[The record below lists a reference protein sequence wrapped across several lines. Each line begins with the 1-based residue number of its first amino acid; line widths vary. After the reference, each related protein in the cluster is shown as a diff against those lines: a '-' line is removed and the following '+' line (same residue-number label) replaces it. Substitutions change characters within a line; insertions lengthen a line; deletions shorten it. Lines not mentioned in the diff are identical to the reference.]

1 MARRF
6 DYHHQQQHQQAGRRT
21 LAAFCFA
28 FVLFLLVAAY
38 LFSGFKPGPIPTSS
52 VDEDQDRAGDGLGG
66 PNTSDALGDEPME
79 HEIRDSSKLSLNLP
93 PVKGAGE
100 PADSDMEPPGRA
112 ADEEEG
118 GESAAQEGLRGAR
131 GGDARAQAERERD
144 AQDAAA
150 QEGDSEGGDGQ
161 AEEGL
166 LHSRSSDNEKAAAAA
181 AAADADGDGIGGSE
195 GAGGAKE
202 GEEEETSEKGEEEKD
217 GEEEES
223 SAAEKPVEKYEACDP
238 ELSEIVPCLS
248 PAMNKRMKLKL
259 NTKVM
264 EHYERHCPPDDLMP
278 HCLVPQPPGYKTS
291 IPWPRSRDEVWRA
304 NVPHTLLATEKSDQ
318 HWMVVDGD
326 IIRFPGGGT
335 HFPGGADKYI
345 EHIGKMMGD
354 ENGNFSVGGKIRTVL
369 DIGCGVASFGA
380 YLLDHSVLTMSVAP
394 NDVHENQIQFALERG
409 LPAFLGVMGTQ
420 RLPFPSLAFDL
431 AHCSRCRID
440 WLQRDGLLLLELDRV
455 IRPGGY
461 WVWSAP
467 PVYREDEENQKLWTD
482 MLAFMGRMCWK
493 VKAQSGQT
501 AIFKKPKTNLCIK
514 KRAADTEPPL
524 CDAAQV
530 SPNSAWYT
538 PMDACVNTVPKGKK
552 NKLIQPWPERL
563 VSPSPRI
570 DLLGLAKSDFEA
582 DTEAWEKIVAD
593 YDTLLGGQALL
604 RPADSTLK
612 GGKGK
617 GSKAAYPIRNV
628 IDINAH
634 MGGFAAALAAQAQ
647 AVWVMNTVP
656 PQGEA
661 SSAGLAMVYDRGLI
675 GVYHD
680 WCEPF
685 STYPRTYD
693 LVHAWRAVSQVLKR
707 KCSLEA
713 LLLELD
719 RILRPKGVLLF
730 RDSADVIAR
739 LEKRLKAVKWIV
751 LKGPVSRTFIDG
763 EEEQVLV
770 VQKRFWRVKEKA
782 GLKESAEAAAS
793 TDGDAEE
800 RRSVVDVTDGTNT
813 VTPAPGEPASLSRAS
828 SADGSSFQASGFHG
842 QGEGHSA
849 HEGYDGYEGH
859 GGNGGHGG
867 QVSAP
872 QLPPPPGRSAFKKA
886 PSIRYPVAQR
896 GEASSDS
903 IGAGSMSPKT
913 PQAVASAT
921 IPEAENEGV
930 SSIEESDAGMGSA
943 RRSEEVS
950 SRHGGKAGGAAAAG
964 WVGGAFVGAA
974 IGGRVGGGQVAPY
987 PEGEEGEAEGEY
999 EGEYR
1004 MAEGEYGYAEGEDM
1018 GGDDDMYKQGVGME
1032 DVIVDDMPLG
1042 EGMEERTGVMNYE
1055 MRERP
1060 EAGWMVAY
1068 ALQHMIALI
1077 ANVIVFPMILVPA
1090 MGGSDLDK
1098 AAVIQSVM
1106 MVTGVATTLHVL
1118 LGTRLPLVQGS
1129 SLVYLAPAI
1138 IVANSPHNLTADP
1151 SQRFSLTM
1159 RETMGAVI
1167 VASLLQV
1174 VAGYSGFMSLLI
1186 ELINPVVVAP
1196 TIMAVGLSFLSYGF
1210 PVIGRCVAIGL
1221 PELILIV
1228 IFALYLR
1235 RVSFWGSRFFQIHA
1249 ISLGLAIT
1257 WLYALVVTL
1266 AGVYSYPDCSPSA
1279 IYPSSSPCFEKQA
1292 LMASCRT
1299 DASSVLSDAKWVA
1312 PPYPFQYG
1320 MPIFRWE
1327 SICIMLLPALIST
1340 IDSVSN
1346 YHATSLLVA
1355 VRPPTGGVVGR
1366 GIGMEGVASVL
1377 AGMWGTG
1384 GGATTL
1390 TENIHLVAVTRM
1402 GSRVTIIV
1410 GAAFLVFFSLFGSRF
1425 PSSQPHSLAHRLYL
1439 LNSPHLPGKV
1449 GALFASMPP
1458 VMVGGLLTIMAAMAA
1473 SLGLSSLRYAEMGS
1487 SRNLLITGL
1496 ALFLSLSVPDYFKSY
1511 AVTNG
1516 HGPINTSSSGLNFVL
1531 NSLLALPMA
1540 IAFMSAFLLDN
1551 TVPGTATERGL
1562 YVWSGRK
1569 AARADPLMHED
1580 YDLPFGLSKFFSW
1593 VFWLGV

>member
-1 MARRF
+1 MDPLPQDHGFNPKALGSWARRT
-6 DYHHQQQHQQAGRRT
+6 G
-21 LAAFCFA
+21 
-28 FVLFLLVAAY
+28 LV
-38 LFSGFKPGPIPTSS
+38 SGF
-52 VDEDQDRAGDGLGG
+52 
-66 PNTSDALGDEPME
+66 M
-79 HEIRDSSKLSLNLP
+79 
-93 PVKGAGE
+93 
-100 PADSDMEPPGRA
+100 
-112 ADEEEG
+112 
-118 GESAAQEGLRGAR
+118 
-131 GGDARAQAERERD
+131 
-144 AQDAAA
+144 
-150 QEGDSEGGDGQ
+150 
-161 AEEGL
+161 
-166 LHSRSSDNEKAAAAA
+166 
-181 AAADADGDGIGGSE
+181 
-195 GAGGAKE
+195 
-202 GEEEETSEKGEEEKD
+202 
-217 GEEEES
+217 
-223 SAAEKPVEKYEACDP
+223 
-238 ELSEIVPCLS
+238 
-248 PAMNKRMKLKL
+248 
-259 NTKVM
+259 
-264 EHYERHCPPDDLMP
+264 
-278 HCLVPQPPGYKTS
+278 
-291 IPWPRSRDEVWRA
+291 
-304 NVPHTLLATEKSDQ
+304 
-318 HWMVVDGD
+318 
-326 IIRFPGGGT
+326 
-335 HFPGGADKYI
+335 
-345 EHIGKMMGD
+345 
-354 ENGNFSVGGKIRTVL
+354 
-369 DIGCGVASFGA
+369 
-380 YLLDHSVLTMSVAP
+380 
-394 NDVHENQIQFALERG
+394 
-409 LPAFLGVMGTQ
+409 
-420 RLPFPSLAFDL
+420 
-431 AHCSRCRID
+431 
-440 WLQRDGLLLLELDRV
+440 
-455 IRPGGY
+455 
-461 WVWSAP
+461 
-467 PVYREDEENQKLWTD
+467 
-482 MLAFMGRMCWK
+482 
-493 VKAQSGQT
+493 
-501 AIFKKPKTNLCIK
+501 
-514 KRAADTEPPL
+514 
-524 CDAAQV
+524 
-530 SPNSAWYT
+530 
-538 PMDACVNTVPKGKK
+538 
-552 NKLIQPWPERL
+552 
-563 VSPSPRI
+563 SPRQ
-570 DLLGLAKSDFEA
+570 D
-582 DTEAWEKIVAD
+582 
-593 YDTLLGGQALL
+593 
-604 RPADSTLK
+604 
-612 GGKGK
+612 
-617 GSKAAYPIRNV
+617 
-628 IDINAH
+628 
-634 MGGFAAALAAQAQ
+634 
-647 AVWVMNTVP
+647 
-656 PQGEA
+656 
-661 SSAGLAMVYDRGLI
+661 
-675 GVYHD
+675 
-680 WCEPF
+680 
-685 STYPRTYD
+685 
-693 LVHAWRAVSQVLKR
+693 
-707 KCSLEA
+707 
-713 LLLELD
+713 
-719 RILRPKGVLLF
+719 
-730 RDSADVIAR
+730 
-739 LEKRLKAVKWIV
+739 
-751 LKGPVSRTFIDG
+751 
-763 EEEQVLV
+763 
-770 VQKRFWRVKEKA
+770 
-782 GLKESAEAAAS
+782 
-793 TDGDAEE
+793 
-800 RRSVVDVTDGTNT
+800 SVVDVTDGTNT
-813 VTPAPGEPASLSRAS
+813 VTPAPGEPASPSRAS

-842 QGEGHSA
+842 QGEGHLA
-849 HEGYDGYEGH
+849 HEGYDGYDSHGGH
-859 GGNGGHGG
+859 GGNGG

-950 SRHGGKAGGAAAAG
+950 SRHGGKVGGAVAAG
-964 WVGGAFVGAA
+964 WAGGAFVGAA
-974 IGGRVGGGQVAPY
+974 VGGRVGGSQVAPY

-1018 GGDDDMYKQGVGME
+1018 GGDDDMYK
-1032 DVIVDDMPLG
+1032 DVIVDDMPLE

-1257 WLYALVVTL
+1257 WLYALVLTL

-1279 IYPSSSPCFEKQA
+1279 IYPSSSPCFQKQA

-1327 SICIMLLPALIST
+1327 SMCVMLLPALIST

-1366 GIGMEGVASVL
+1366 GIGMEGIASVL

-1410 GAAFLVFFSLFGSRF
+1410 GSAFLVFFSLF
-1425 PSSQPHSLAHRLYL
+1425 
-1439 LNSPHLPGKV
+1439 GKV

-1458 VMVGGLLTIMAAMAA
+1458 VMIGGLLTIMAAMAA

-1496 ALFLSLSVPDYFKSY
+1496 ALFLSLSVPDYFKTYTAS
-1511 AVTNG
+1511 NG

-1540 IAFMSAFLLDN
+1540 IAFMVAFFLDN

-1580 YDLPFGLSKFFSW
+1580 YDLPFGLSRFFSW

>member
-66 PNTSDALGDEPME
+66 PNTSDALGDEPQE

-100 PADSDMEPPGRA
+100 PADSDMEPPRRA
-112 ADEEEG
+112 VDEEEG
-118 GESAAQEGLRGAR
+118 GESAAQEGLRGA
-131 GGDARAQAERERD
+131 GGGNARAKSERERD

-150 QEGDSEGGDGQ
+150 QEGDSDGGDGQ
-161 AEEGL
+161 EEGL
-166 LHSRSSDNEKAAAAA
+166 LHSRTGADAKAAATAADAA
-181 AAADADGDGIGGSE
+181 AAADADGDGVVTGGSE
-195 GAGGAKE
+195 GDGD
-202 GEEEETSEKGEEEKD
+202 EEEG
-217 GEEEES
+217 G
-223 SAAEKPVEKYEACDP
+223 AAEKVVEKYEACDP

-248 PAMNKRMKLKL
+248 PAMNKQMKLKL

-264 EHYERHCPPDDLMP
+264 EHYERHCPSDDLMP

-345 EHIGKMMGD
+345 ERIGKMMGD

-380 YLLDHSVLTMSVAP
+380 YLLEHSVLTMSVAP

-514 KRAADTEPPL
+514 KRAADVEPPL
-524 CDAAQV
+524 CDATRV

-593 YDTLLGGQALL
+593 YDSLLGGQALL
-604 RPADSTLK
+604 RPLDKAASK
-612 GGKGK
+612 SKA
-617 GSKAAYPIRNV
+617 SKAAFPVRNV

-634 MGGFAAALAAQAQ
+634 MGGFAAALAAQGQ
-647 AVWVMNTVP
+647 EVWVMNTVP

-661 SSAGLAMVYDRGLI
+661 SGAGLAMVYDRGLI
-675 GVYHD
+675 GVFHD

-770 VQKRFWRVKEKA
+770 VQKRFWRMKEKA

-793 TDGDAEE
+793 SDGDAEE
-800 RRSVVDVTDGTNT
+800 RR
-813 VTPAPGEPASLSRAS
+813 
-828 SADGSSFQASGFHG
+828 
-842 QGEGHSA
+842 
-849 HEGYDGYEGH
+849 
-859 GGNGGHGG
+859 
-867 QVSAP
+867 
-872 QLPPPPGRSAFKKA
+872 
-886 PSIRYPVAQR
+886 
-896 GEASSDS
+896 
-903 IGAGSMSPKT
+903 
-913 PQAVASAT
+913 
-921 IPEAENEGV
+921 
-930 SSIEESDAGMGSA
+930 
-943 RRSEEVS
+943 
-950 SRHGGKAGGAAAAG
+950 
-964 WVGGAFVGAA
+964 
-974 IGGRVGGGQVAPY
+974 
-987 PEGEEGEAEGEY
+987 
-999 EGEYR
+999 
-1004 MAEGEYGYAEGEDM
+1004 
-1018 GGDDDMYKQGVGME
+1018 
-1032 DVIVDDMPLG
+1032 
-1042 EGMEERTGVMNYE
+1042 
-1055 MRERP
+1055 
-1060 EAGWMVAY
+1060 
-1068 ALQHMIALI
+1068 
-1077 ANVIVFPMILVPA
+1077 
-1090 MGGSDLDK
+1090 
-1098 AAVIQSVM
+1098 
-1106 MVTGVATTLHVL
+1106 
-1118 LGTRLPLVQGS
+1118 RL
-1129 SLVYLAPAI
+1129 
-1138 IVANSPHNLTADP
+1138 
-1151 SQRFSLTM
+1151 
-1159 RETMGAVI
+1159 
-1167 VASLLQV
+1167 
-1174 VAGYSGFMSLLI
+1174 
-1186 ELINPVVVAP
+1186 
-1196 TIMAVGLSFLSYGF
+1196 
-1210 PVIGRCVAIGL
+1210 
-1221 PELILIV
+1221 
-1228 IFALYLR
+1228 
-1235 RVSFWGSRFFQIHA
+1235 
-1249 ISLGLAIT
+1249 
-1257 WLYALVVTL
+1257 
-1266 AGVYSYPDCSPSA
+1266 
-1279 IYPSSSPCFEKQA
+1279 
-1292 LMASCRT
+1292 
-1299 DASSVLSDAKWVA
+1299 
-1312 PPYPFQYG
+1312 
-1320 MPIFRWE
+1320 
-1327 SICIMLLPALIST
+1327 
-1340 IDSVSN
+1340 
-1346 YHATSLLVA
+1346 
-1355 VRPPTGGVVGR
+1355 
-1366 GIGMEGVASVL
+1366 
-1377 AGMWGTG
+1377 
-1384 GGATTL
+1384 
-1390 TENIHLVAVTRM
+1390 
-1402 GSRVTIIV
+1402 
-1410 GAAFLVFFSLFGSRF
+1410 
-1425 PSSQPHSLAHRLYL
+1425 
-1439 LNSPHLPGKV
+1439 
-1449 GALFASMPP
+1449 
-1458 VMVGGLLTIMAAMAA
+1458 
-1473 SLGLSSLRYAEMGS
+1473 
-1487 SRNLLITGL
+1487 
-1496 ALFLSLSVPDYFKSY
+1496 
-1511 AVTNG
+1511 
-1516 HGPINTSSSGLNFVL
+1516 
-1531 NSLLALPMA
+1531 
-1540 IAFMSAFLLDN
+1540 
-1551 TVPGTATERGL
+1551 
-1562 YVWSGRK
+1562 
-1569 AARADPLMHED
+1569 
-1580 YDLPFGLSKFFSW
+1580 
-1593 VFWLGV
+1593 

>member
-1 MARRF
+1 MDPLPQDHGFNPKALGSWARRT
-6 DYHHQQQHQQAGRRT
+6 G
-21 LAAFCFA
+21 
-28 FVLFLLVAAY
+28 LV
-38 LFSGFKPGPIPTSS
+38 SGF
-52 VDEDQDRAGDGLGG
+52 
-66 PNTSDALGDEPME
+66 M
-79 HEIRDSSKLSLNLP
+79 
-93 PVKGAGE
+93 
-100 PADSDMEPPGRA
+100 
-112 ADEEEG
+112 
-118 GESAAQEGLRGAR
+118 
-131 GGDARAQAERERD
+131 
-144 AQDAAA
+144 
-150 QEGDSEGGDGQ
+150 
-161 AEEGL
+161 
-166 LHSRSSDNEKAAAAA
+166 
-181 AAADADGDGIGGSE
+181 
-195 GAGGAKE
+195 
-202 GEEEETSEKGEEEKD
+202 
-217 GEEEES
+217 
-223 SAAEKPVEKYEACDP
+223 
-238 ELSEIVPCLS
+238 
-248 PAMNKRMKLKL
+248 
-259 NTKVM
+259 
-264 EHYERHCPPDDLMP
+264 
-278 HCLVPQPPGYKTS
+278 
-291 IPWPRSRDEVWRA
+291 
-304 NVPHTLLATEKSDQ
+304 
-318 HWMVVDGD
+318 
-326 IIRFPGGGT
+326 
-335 HFPGGADKYI
+335 
-345 EHIGKMMGD
+345 
-354 ENGNFSVGGKIRTVL
+354 
-369 DIGCGVASFGA
+369 
-380 YLLDHSVLTMSVAP
+380 
-394 NDVHENQIQFALERG
+394 
-409 LPAFLGVMGTQ
+409 
-420 RLPFPSLAFDL
+420 
-431 AHCSRCRID
+431 
-440 WLQRDGLLLLELDRV
+440 
-455 IRPGGY
+455 
-461 WVWSAP
+461 
-467 PVYREDEENQKLWTD
+467 
-482 MLAFMGRMCWK
+482 
-493 VKAQSGQT
+493 
-501 AIFKKPKTNLCIK
+501 
-514 KRAADTEPPL
+514 
-524 CDAAQV
+524 
-530 SPNSAWYT
+530 
-538 PMDACVNTVPKGKK
+538 
-552 NKLIQPWPERL
+552 
-563 VSPSPRI
+563 SPR
-570 DLLGLAKSDFEA
+570 
-582 DTEAWEKIVAD
+582 
-593 YDTLLGGQALL
+593 
-604 RPADSTLK
+604 
-612 GGKGK
+612 
-617 GSKAAYPIRNV
+617 
-628 IDINAH
+628 
-634 MGGFAAALAAQAQ
+634 
-647 AVWVMNTVP
+647 
-656 PQGEA
+656 
-661 SSAGLAMVYDRGLI
+661 
-675 GVYHD
+675 
-680 WCEPF
+680 
-685 STYPRTYD
+685 
-693 LVHAWRAVSQVLKR
+693 
-707 KCSLEA
+707 
-713 LLLELD
+713 
-719 RILRPKGVLLF
+719 
-730 RDSADVIAR
+730 RD
-739 LEKRLKAVKWIV
+739 
-751 LKGPVSRTFIDG
+751 
-763 EEEQVLV
+763 
-770 VQKRFWRVKEKA
+770 
-782 GLKESAEAAAS
+782 
-793 TDGDAEE
+793 
-800 RRSVVDVTDGTNT
+800 SVVDVTDGTNT
-813 VTPAPGEPASLSRAS
+813 VTHAPGEPASPSRAS

-849 HEGYDGYEGH
+849 HEGYDGYDSHGGH
-859 GGNGGHGG
+859 GGNGG

-964 WVGGAFVGAA
+964 WVGGAFVSAA
-974 IGGRVGGGQVAPY
+974 VGGRVGGGQVAPY

-1018 GGDDDMYKQGVGME
+1018 GGDDDMYK
-1032 DVIVDDMPLG
+1032 DVIVDDMPLE

-1138 IVANSPHNLTADP
+1138 IIANSPQNLSADP

-1257 WLYALVVTL
+1257 WLYALVLTL

-1279 IYPSSSPCFEKQA
+1279 IYPSSSPCFQKQA

-1327 SICIMLLPALIST
+1327 SICVMLLPALIST

-1410 GAAFLVFFSLFGSRF
+1410 GSAFLVFFSLFGRPGKVGALFASM
-1425 PSSQPHSLAHRLYL
+1425 PPVIVGGLLTIMAAMAALLTYSLPLALPLPL
-1439 LNSPHLPGKV
+1439 LCLPVFSIPPGKV

-1458 VMVGGLLTIMAAMAA
+1458 VMIGGLLTIMAAMAA

-1496 ALFLSLSVPDYFKSY
+1496 AFFLSLSVPDYFKTYTAS
-1511 AVTNG
+1511 NG
-1516 HGPINTSSSGLNFVL
+1516 HGPINTSSSGDGLLLQLPHHRPCALPLCSSAPCQLNFVL

-1540 IAFMSAFLLDN
+1540 IAFMTAFFLDN

-1580 YDLPFGLSKFFSW
+1580 YDLPFGLSRFFSW

>member
-1 MARRF
+1 M
-6 DYHHQQQHQQAGRRT
+6 
-21 LAAFCFA
+21 
-28 FVLFLLVAAY
+28 
-38 LFSGFKPGPIPTSS
+38 
-52 VDEDQDRAGDGLGG
+52 
-66 PNTSDALGDEPME
+66 
-79 HEIRDSSKLSLNLP
+79 
-93 PVKGAGE
+93 
-100 PADSDMEPPGRA
+100 
-112 ADEEEG
+112 
-118 GESAAQEGLRGAR
+118 
-131 GGDARAQAERERD
+131 
-144 AQDAAA
+144 
-150 QEGDSEGGDGQ
+150 
-161 AEEGL
+161 
-166 LHSRSSDNEKAAAAA
+166 
-181 AAADADGDGIGGSE
+181 
-195 GAGGAKE
+195 
-202 GEEEETSEKGEEEKD
+202 
-217 GEEEES
+217 
-223 SAAEKPVEKYEACDP
+223 
-238 ELSEIVPCLS
+238 
-248 PAMNKRMKLKL
+248 
-259 NTKVM
+259 
-264 EHYERHCPPDDLMP
+264 
-278 HCLVPQPPGYKTS
+278 
-291 IPWPRSRDEVWRA
+291 
-304 NVPHTLLATEKSDQ
+304 
-318 HWMVVDGD
+318 
-326 IIRFPGGGT
+326 
-335 HFPGGADKYI
+335 
-345 EHIGKMMGD
+345 
-354 ENGNFSVGGKIRTVL
+354 
-369 DIGCGVASFGA
+369 
-380 YLLDHSVLTMSVAP
+380 
-394 NDVHENQIQFALERG
+394 
-409 LPAFLGVMGTQ
+409 
-420 RLPFPSLAFDL
+420 
-431 AHCSRCRID
+431 
-440 WLQRDGLLLLELDRV
+440 
-455 IRPGGY
+455 
-461 WVWSAP
+461 
-467 PVYREDEENQKLWTD
+467 
-482 MLAFMGRMCWK
+482 
-493 VKAQSGQT
+493 
-501 AIFKKPKTNLCIK
+501 
-514 KRAADTEPPL
+514 
-524 CDAAQV
+524 
-530 SPNSAWYT
+530 
-538 PMDACVNTVPKGKK
+538 
-552 NKLIQPWPERL
+552 
-563 VSPSPRI
+563 SPR
-570 DLLGLAKSDFEA
+570 
-582 DTEAWEKIVAD
+582 
-593 YDTLLGGQALL
+593 
-604 RPADSTLK
+604 
-612 GGKGK
+612 
-617 GSKAAYPIRNV
+617 
-628 IDINAH
+628 
-634 MGGFAAALAAQAQ
+634 
-647 AVWVMNTVP
+647 
-656 PQGEA
+656 
-661 SSAGLAMVYDRGLI
+661 
-675 GVYHD
+675 
-680 WCEPF
+680 
-685 STYPRTYD
+685 
-693 LVHAWRAVSQVLKR
+693 
-707 KCSLEA
+707 
-713 LLLELD
+713 
-719 RILRPKGVLLF
+719 
-730 RDSADVIAR
+730 RD
-739 LEKRLKAVKWIV
+739 
-751 LKGPVSRTFIDG
+751 
-763 EEEQVLV
+763 
-770 VQKRFWRVKEKA
+770 
-782 GLKESAEAAAS
+782 
-793 TDGDAEE
+793 
-800 RRSVVDVTDGTNT
+800 SVVDVTDGTNT
-813 VTPAPGEPASLSRAS
+813 VTPAPGEPASPSRAS

-842 QGEGHSA
+842 QGEGHLA
-849 HEGYDGYEGH
+849 HEGYDGYDSHGGH
-859 GGNGGHGG
+859 GGNGG

-950 SRHGGKAGGAAAAG
+950 SRHGGKVGGAVAAG
-964 WVGGAFVGAA
+964 WAGGAFVGAA
-974 IGGRVGGGQVAPY
+974 VGGRVGGSQVAPY

-1018 GGDDDMYKQGVGME
+1018 GGDDDMYK
-1032 DVIVDDMPLG
+1032 DVIVDDMPLE

-1257 WLYALVVTL
+1257 WLYALVLTL

-1279 IYPSSSPCFEKQA
+1279 IYPSSSPCFQKQA

-1320 MPIFRWE
+1320 MPIFRVLADAKWVAPPYPFQYGMPIFRWE
-1327 SICIMLLPALIST
+1327 SICVMLLPALISTIDSQPKAKWVAPPYPFQYGMPIFRWESICVMLLPALIST

-1366 GIGMEGVASVL
+1366 GIGMEGIASVL

-1410 GAAFLVFFSLFGSRF
+1410 GSAFLVFFSLFGRWGVGEGGLRGKGGVVGPGLKGRGSR
-1425 PSSQPHSLAHRLYL
+1425 
-1439 LNSPHLPGKV
+1439 GKV

-1458 VMVGGLLTIMAAMAA
+1458 VMIGGLLTIMAAMAA

-1496 ALFLSLSVPDYFKSY
+1496 ALFLSLSVPDYFKTYTAS
-1511 AVTNG
+1511 NG
-1516 HGPINTSSSGLNFVL
+1516 HGPINTSSSGPWAEICSSCNLLITGLALFLSSILPSPLCCLQLNFVLNSLLALPMEIAFMVAFSLDNTLNFVL

-1540 IAFMSAFLLDN
+1540 IAFMVAFFLDN

-1580 YDLPFGLSKFFSW
+1580 YDLPFGLSRFFSW

>member
-1 MARRF
+1 MDPLPQDHGFNPKALGSWARRT
-6 DYHHQQQHQQAGRRT
+6 G
-21 LAAFCFA
+21 
-28 FVLFLLVAAY
+28 LV
-38 LFSGFKPGPIPTSS
+38 SGF
-52 VDEDQDRAGDGLGG
+52 
-66 PNTSDALGDEPME
+66 M
-79 HEIRDSSKLSLNLP
+79 
-93 PVKGAGE
+93 
-100 PADSDMEPPGRA
+100 
-112 ADEEEG
+112 
-118 GESAAQEGLRGAR
+118 
-131 GGDARAQAERERD
+131 
-144 AQDAAA
+144 
-150 QEGDSEGGDGQ
+150 
-161 AEEGL
+161 
-166 LHSRSSDNEKAAAAA
+166 
-181 AAADADGDGIGGSE
+181 
-195 GAGGAKE
+195 
-202 GEEEETSEKGEEEKD
+202 
-217 GEEEES
+217 
-223 SAAEKPVEKYEACDP
+223 
-238 ELSEIVPCLS
+238 
-248 PAMNKRMKLKL
+248 
-259 NTKVM
+259 
-264 EHYERHCPPDDLMP
+264 
-278 HCLVPQPPGYKTS
+278 
-291 IPWPRSRDEVWRA
+291 
-304 NVPHTLLATEKSDQ
+304 
-318 HWMVVDGD
+318 
-326 IIRFPGGGT
+326 
-335 HFPGGADKYI
+335 
-345 EHIGKMMGD
+345 
-354 ENGNFSVGGKIRTVL
+354 
-369 DIGCGVASFGA
+369 
-380 YLLDHSVLTMSVAP
+380 
-394 NDVHENQIQFALERG
+394 
-409 LPAFLGVMGTQ
+409 
-420 RLPFPSLAFDL
+420 
-431 AHCSRCRID
+431 
-440 WLQRDGLLLLELDRV
+440 
-455 IRPGGY
+455 
-461 WVWSAP
+461 
-467 PVYREDEENQKLWTD
+467 
-482 MLAFMGRMCWK
+482 
-493 VKAQSGQT
+493 
-501 AIFKKPKTNLCIK
+501 
-514 KRAADTEPPL
+514 
-524 CDAAQV
+524 
-530 SPNSAWYT
+530 
-538 PMDACVNTVPKGKK
+538 
-552 NKLIQPWPERL
+552 
-563 VSPSPRI
+563 SPR
-570 DLLGLAKSDFEA
+570 
-582 DTEAWEKIVAD
+582 
-593 YDTLLGGQALL
+593 
-604 RPADSTLK
+604 
-612 GGKGK
+612 
-617 GSKAAYPIRNV
+617 
-628 IDINAH
+628 
-634 MGGFAAALAAQAQ
+634 
-647 AVWVMNTVP
+647 
-656 PQGEA
+656 
-661 SSAGLAMVYDRGLI
+661 
-675 GVYHD
+675 
-680 WCEPF
+680 
-685 STYPRTYD
+685 
-693 LVHAWRAVSQVLKR
+693 
-707 KCSLEA
+707 
-713 LLLELD
+713 
-719 RILRPKGVLLF
+719 
-730 RDSADVIAR
+730 RD
-739 LEKRLKAVKWIV
+739 
-751 LKGPVSRTFIDG
+751 
-763 EEEQVLV
+763 
-770 VQKRFWRVKEKA
+770 
-782 GLKESAEAAAS
+782 
-793 TDGDAEE
+793 
-800 RRSVVDVTDGTNT
+800 SVVDVTDGTNT
-813 VTPAPGEPASLSRAS
+813 VTPATGEPASPSRAS

-849 HEGYDGYEGH
+849 HEGYDGYDSHGGH
-859 GGNGGHGG
+859 GGNGG

-974 IGGRVGGGQVAPY
+974 IGGRVSGSQVAPY

-1018 GGDDDMYKQGVGME
+1018 GGDDDMYK
-1032 DVIVDDMPLG
+1032 DVIVDDMPLE

-1068 ALQHMIALI
+1068 ALQHMVALI

-1257 WLYALVVTL
+1257 WLYALVLTL

-1279 IYPSSSPCFEKQA
+1279 IYPSSSPCAEKQA

-1299 DASSVLSDAKWVA
+1299 DASSVLADAKWVA

-1327 SICIMLLPALIST
+1327 SICVMLLPALIST
-1340 IDSVSN
+1340 IDSYGMPIFPWESVCVTTTEHSPFFPAPPASFSVPPPCTCQVSN

-1366 GIGMEGVASVL
+1366 GIGMEGIASVL

-1410 GAAFLVFFSLFGSRF
+1410 GAAFLIFFSLF
-1425 PSSQPHSLAHRLYL
+1425 
-1439 LNSPHLPGKV
+1439 GKV

-1496 ALFLSLSVPDYFKSY
+1496 SLFLSLSVPDYFKTYTAS
-1511 AVTNG
+1511 TG

-1540 IAFMSAFLLDN
+1540 IAFMVAFFLDN

-1580 YDLPFGLSKFFSW
+1580 YDLPFGLSRFFSW

>member
-1 MARRF
+1 
-6 DYHHQQQHQQAGRRT
+6 
-21 LAAFCFA
+21 
-28 FVLFLLVAAY
+28 
-38 LFSGFKPGPIPTSS
+38 
-52 VDEDQDRAGDGLGG
+52 
-66 PNTSDALGDEPME
+66 
-79 HEIRDSSKLSLNLP
+79 
-93 PVKGAGE
+93 
-100 PADSDMEPPGRA
+100 
-112 ADEEEG
+112 
-118 GESAAQEGLRGAR
+118 
-131 GGDARAQAERERD
+131 
-144 AQDAAA
+144 
-150 QEGDSEGGDGQ
+150 
-161 AEEGL
+161 
-166 LHSRSSDNEKAAAAA
+166 
-181 AAADADGDGIGGSE
+181 
-195 GAGGAKE
+195 
-202 GEEEETSEKGEEEKD
+202 
-217 GEEEES
+217 
-223 SAAEKPVEKYEACDP
+223 ACDP

-248 PAMNKRMKLKL
+248 PAMNKQMKLKL

-264 EHYERHCPPDDLMP
+264 EHYERHCPSDDLMP

-345 EHIGKMMGD
+345 ERIGKMMGD

-380 YLLDHSVLTMSVAP
+380 YLLEHSVLTMSVAP

-514 KRAADTEPPL
+514 KRAADVEPPL
-524 CDAAQV
+524 CDATRV

-593 YDTLLGGQALL
+593 YDSLLGGQALL
-604 RPADSTLK
+604 RPLDKAASK
-612 GGKGK
+612 SKA
-617 GSKAAYPIRNV
+617 SKAAFPVRNV

-634 MGGFAAALAAQAQ
+634 MGGFAAALAAQGQ
-647 AVWVMNTVP
+647 EVWVMNTVP

-661 SSAGLAMVYDRGLI
+661 SGAGLAMVYDRGLI
-675 GVYHD
+675 GVFHD

-751 LKGPVSRTFIDG
+751 LKGPVSRTLLMALG
-763 EEEQVLV
+763 SWARRTGLV
-770 VQKRFWRVKEKA
+770 SGFMSPRQ
-782 GLKESAEAAAS
+782 
-793 TDGDAEE
+793 D
-800 RRSVVDVTDGTNT
+800 SVVDVTDGTNT
-813 VTPAPGEPASLSRAS
+813 VTPAPGEPASPSRAS

-842 QGEGHSA
+842 QGEGHLA
-849 HEGYDGYEGH
+849 HEGYDGYDSHGGH
-859 GGNGGHGG
+859 GGNGG

-950 SRHGGKAGGAAAAG
+950 SRHGGKVGGAVAAG
-964 WVGGAFVGAA
+964 WAGGAFVGAA
-974 IGGRVGGGQVAPY
+974 VGGRVGGSQVAPY

-1018 GGDDDMYKQGVGME
+1018 GGDDDMYK
-1032 DVIVDDMPLG
+1032 DVIVDDMPLE

-1257 WLYALVVTL
+1257 WLYALVLTL

-1279 IYPSSSPCFEKQA
+1279 IYPSSSPCFQKQA

-1327 SICIMLLPALIST
+1327 SMCVMLLPALIST

-1366 GIGMEGVASVL
+1366 GIGMEGIASVL

-1410 GAAFLVFFSLFGSRF
+1410 GSAFLVFFSLFGRW
-1425 PSSQPHSLAHRLYL
+1425 
-1439 LNSPHLPGKV
+1439 GV
-1449 GALFASMPP
+1449 GE
-1458 VMVGGLLTIMAAMAA
+1458 GGL
-1473 SLGLSSLRYAEMGS
+1473 
-1487 SRNLLITGL
+1487 
-1496 ALFLSLSVPDYFKSY
+1496 
-1511 AVTNG
+1511 
-1516 HGPINTSSSGLNFVL
+1516 
-1531 NSLLALPMA
+1531 
-1540 IAFMSAFLLDN
+1540 
-1551 TVPGTATERGL
+1551 RGKGG
-1562 YVWSGRK
+1562 WWDR
-1569 AARADPLMHED
+1569 D
-1580 YDLPFGLSKFFSW
+1580 
-1593 VFWLGV
+1593 